1 MMMSMSQ
8 ANHAGSQET
17 RGSSDEERRWQA
29 VLAKD
34 ASFDGEFVYAVR
46 STGIYCRPW
55 CPSRRPRRGQVVFFP
70 GPGDAERAGY
80 RPCRRCHPRDA
91 SPRRHRSGLIQRLCR
106 IIEDNV
112 ARPDASLTL
121 LALSSQVGVSPH
133 HLQRIF
139 KRVMGITPRQY
150 AEACRVAGLKLGL
163 KGGKDVTSAL
173 YEAGY
178 GSSSRLYERADARLG
193 MTPATY
199 RRGGRGMRIG
209 YTIAGSP
216 LGRLLVAATERG
228 VCAVSLGDSDAAL
241 EALLH
246 SEYPNAEIER
256 DRRSEGGLGQWVKRI
271 LGHLRGELP
280 SLDLPV
286 DLQATAFQWRVWREL
301 CRIPCG
307 STRSYSEIA
316 RAIGRP
322 TAVRAVARAVA
333 TNPVAVVIP
342 CHRVVHR
349 DGSLSGYRWGPER
362 KRTLLEIERG
372 AGSRM
377 PPARRQS
384 ARG

>member
-1 MMMSMSQ
+1 MSQ
-8 ANHAGSQET
+8 AINTGTQES

-70 GPGDAERAGY
+70 APADAERAGY

-91 SPRRHRSGLIQRLCR
+91 SPRHRQNGLVARLCR
-106 IIEDNV
+106 TIEENV

-121 LALSSQVGVSPH
+121 LALSSEAGISPH
-133 HLQRIF
+133 HLQRVF
-139 KRVMGITPRQY
+139 KRIMGITPRQY
-150 AEACRVAGLKLGL
+150 AEACRVDGLKRGL
-163 KGGKDVTSAL
+163 KQGQDVTRAL
-173 YEAGY
+173 YDAGY

-209 YTIAGSP
+209 YTIVECP

-228 VCAVSLGDSDAAL
+228 VCAVYLGDSVVAL
-241 EALLH
+241 ERALRA
-246 SEYPNAEIER
+246 EYPNAEIER
-256 DRRSEGGLGQWVKRI
+256 DRRGEGGLSQWVKRI
-271 LGHLRGELP
+271 LNYLRGELP

-286 DLQATAFQWRVWREL
+286 DLQATAFQWRVWQEL
-301 CRIPCG
+301 CRIPYG
-307 STRSYSEIA
+307 STRSYSDVA
-316 RAIGRP
+316 KAIGRP

-342 CHRVVHR
+342 CHRVLHR
-349 DGSLSGYRWGPER
+349 DGTLSGYRWGPER
-362 KRTLLEIERG
+362 KRKLLQIERR
-372 AGSRM
+372 APNHGSRTHE
-377 PPARRQS
+377 S
-384 ARG
+384 AGNP

>member
-1 MMMSMSQ
+1 MMQQ
-8 ANHAGSQET
+8 ANSNSRGT
-17 RGSSDEERRWQA
+17 RTPEEDRRWQA

-34 ASFDGEFVYAVR
+34 AGFDGEFVYAVR

-70 GPGDAERAGY
+70 APDDAEHAGY
-80 RPCRRCHPRDA
+80 RPCRRCQPREA
-91 SPRRHRSGLIQRLCR
+91 RPGQRRNGLIQRLCR
-106 IIEDNV
+106 IIESNV

-121 LALSSQVGVSPH
+121 LALSSEVGISPH
-133 HLQRIF
+133 HLQRTF
-139 KRVMGITPRQY
+139 KRVMGITPHQY
-150 AEACRVAGLKLGL
+150 AEACRLDGLKLEL

-209 YTIAGSP
+209 YTIVGSP

-228 VCAVSLGDSDAAL
+228 VCAVSLGDSDAPL
-241 EALLH
+241 EAFLRD
-246 SEYPNAEIER
+246 EYPNAEIER
-256 DRRSEGGLGQWVKRI
+256 DRRGEGGLGAWVKRI
-271 LGHLRGELP
+271 LSHLRGEVP

-286 DLQATAFQWRVWREL
+286 DLQATAFQWRVWKEL
-301 CRIPCG
+301 CRIPYG
-307 STRSYSEIA
+307 STRSYSDIA
-316 RAIGRP
+316 QAIGRP
-322 TAVRAVARAVA
+322 TAARAVARAVA

-362 KRTLLEIERG
+362 KRTLLTIERG
-372 AGSRM
+372 ASSRASS
-377 PPARRQS
+377 PSRKS